1 LKKGDIDFN
10 KSGGKMQIQKCPL
23 CEKRVYSGVGT
34 GCKMCGML
42 LDEQE
47 IEFCSDDCEDS
58 YKEISREVRP

>member
-1 LKKGDIDFN
+1 
-10 KSGGKMQIQKCPL
+10 MQIQKCPL